1 MYAIFRKAH
10 KEGDYNQSEE
20 LPESN
25 SVSSGC
31 GFADTTAEQKNNEQ
45 NGIWYKWTLSQN
57 VRAATPIGS
66 ERSRPT
72 LTVLDQQLHRILKP

>member
-45 NGIWYKWTLSQN
+45 NGIWYKSQFN
-57 VRAATPIGS
+57 YSQPVG
-66 ERSRPT
+66 EE
-72 LTVLDQQLHRILKP
+72 DCE